1 MIRSGLLAVCIA
13 TAMGC
18 SVSAQAAQTAPL
30 TLTIADTDWHVSVN
44 GYRWRIPDACLN
56 PRKFGDDQSGRKLG
70 EDDAGRKLGDAD
82 AGRKLGEDAGGRKL
96 GEDAGGRKLGE
107 DDAGRKLGEDAG
119 GRKLGDADAGRKLG
133 EDAGGRKL
141 GDADAGRKLGEDAGG
156 RKLGDA
162 DAGRKLGDDQLAI
175 SCEYISD
182 ARTPSAVYLW
192 PVAAG
197 TVELNRDNP
206 NLLNLESRDA
216 GALIYVR

>member
-1 MIRSGLLAVCIA
+1 MRFAVLAVA
-13 TAMGC
+13 LTAALGC
-18 SVSAQAAQTAPL
+18 SSLALAAQPAPL

-70 EDDAGRKLGDAD
+70 EDDAGRKLG
-82 AGRKLGEDAGGRKL
+82 
-96 GEDAGGRKLGE
+96 EDAGGRKLGE
-107 DDAGRKLGEDAG
+107 DDA

-156 RKLGDA
+156 RKLGEDDAGRKLGDA
-162 DAGRKLGDDQLAI
+162 DAGRKLGEDAGGRKLGEDDAGRKLGADQLAI
-175 SCEYISD
+175 RCEYLTD

-206 NLLNLESRDA
+206 NLLNLESRGD